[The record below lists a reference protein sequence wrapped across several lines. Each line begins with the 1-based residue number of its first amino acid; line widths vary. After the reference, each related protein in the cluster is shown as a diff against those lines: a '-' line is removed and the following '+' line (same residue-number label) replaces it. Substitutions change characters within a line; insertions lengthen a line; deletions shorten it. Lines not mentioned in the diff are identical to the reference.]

1 MNSAAANSLH
11 PMPLNQLLADIA
23 CDSPAA
29 DAVICDLQLDSRRV
43 KAGTLFIALRGQQD
57 DGTRYIES
65 AVSKGA
71 AAVLVD
77 STVRDSL
84 AGCAV
89 PVVGVEQL
97 KDKVSHLAARF
108 FRQPSRQLDVVGVT
122 GTNGKTSCCQFI
134 AQALTQL
141 GVECGVIGTLGYGF
155 VGDLHETAHTT
166 PDAIAVQRMLADL
179 VSREMHAVAMEVS
192 SHGIDQGRVAGV
204 RFDTAVFTNL
214 SRDHLDYHGDM
225 ASYGETKKQLFLM
238 SGVKHAVVNI
248 DDEFGR
254 QLVDQLPDRLA
265 VYRYGLNSQHADIR
279 CANIEL
285 SAKGIRASLL
295 SPWGAGIL
303 TSPLVGQFNLSNL
316 LAVFTVLCT
325 QGFSVQQALSAIAGL
340 DTVPGRMETYGG
352 GSLPLVVVDYAHTPD
367 ALGTALRTLR
377 TLGDGKLWCL
387 FGCGG
392 DRDQGKR
399 MLMGEVAEQ
408 LSDELILT
416 NDNPRSES
424 PEQIIED
431 IKSGL
436 LKLERI
442 RIELDRAK
450 AIQLAVDRAEP
461 GDLILIAGKGHEP
474 YQEIKGA
481 RIAFS
486 DAEQVKQALNIKALG
501 TSPDIS

>member
-1 MNSAAANSLH
+1 MNSVAANIFN
-11 PMPLNQLLADIA
+11 PMPLNQLLADVE
-23 CDSPAA
+23 CDSTLPLNAP
-29 DAVICDLQLDSRRV
+29 DVVISDLQLDSRLV
-43 KAGTLFIALRGQQD
+43 GAGALFIALRGQKD
-57 DGTRYIES
+57 DGTRYIDS

-71 AAVLVD
+71 VAILVD
-77 STVRDSL
+77 SRNLDSL
-84 AGCAV
+84 ERCPV

-97 KDKVSHLAARF
+97 EEKVSHIAARF
-108 FRQPSRQLDVVGVT
+108 FREPSQQLEVVGVT

-134 AQALTQL
+134 AQSLTRL
-141 GVECGVIGTLGYGF
+141 GIECGVIGTLGYGA
-155 VGDLHETAHTT
+155 VGGLKETSHTT
-166 PDAIAVQRMLADL
+166 PDAISVQRMLADL
-179 VSREMHAVAMEVS
+179 VNQEMTAVAMEVS
-192 SHGIDQGRVAGV
+192 SHGIDQGRVANV

-225 ASYGETKKQLFLM
+225 ASYGETKRQLFLM
-238 SGVKHAVVNI
+238 PGLKHAVVNI
-248 DDEFGR
+248 DDEFGHR
-254 QLVDQLPDRLA
+254 LADQLPDRLA
-265 VYRYGLNSQHADIR
+265 VYRYGLNRQEADVR
-279 CANIEL
+279 CANVEL
-285 SAKGIRASLL
+285 SAKGVRASLT

-303 TSPLVGQFNLSNL
+303 SSRLVGQFNLSNL

-325 QGFSVQQALSAIAGL
+325 QGFSVQQALAAIARL

-352 GSLPLVVVDYAHTPD
+352 GSLPVVVVDYAHTPD
-367 ALGTALRTLR
+367 ALETALRALR

-399 MLMGEVAEQ
+399 VLMGEVAEQ

-436 LKLERI
+436 LKSEKVI
-442 RIELDRAK
+442 VELDRAQ
-450 AIQLAVDRAEP
+450 AIQLAVDKAQQ
-461 GDLILIAGKGHEP
+461 GDLILIAGKGHEA

-486 DAEQVKQALNIKALG
+486 DAEQVKQALNIKMAKQR
-501 TSPDIS
+501 